1 MALDCNTGVNYAESN
16 RVHTPSEWVFAY
28 YSLDLGLLIPEETLN
43 NKSAME
49 YLVKAGTIFRTPNF
63 IENISNEENSL
74 STNTNNYLV
83 TSFVNTRTTLN
94 VVKGIKVS
102 ECDFQKLG
110 ALTGNRV
117 SLFPVGANEKV
128 QYTQVD
134 DGDGTYSA
142 KGSPFLLGVPQA
154 LPVKPDSETVVEI
167 PFTLICDNY
176 KVNKTIDVV
185 DIQGIVDLKTAI
197 VTSTSTELVVTLSK
211 GCLSEC
217 TSNGLAG
224 LLEADFALKNSSGA
238 IIAYT
243 SFTDNGGG
251 QYTFGYPTLV
261 SGTYTNGFA
270 ATTAEVVGSD
280 SIYATND
287 VTFTI

>member
-28 YSLDLGLLIPEETLN
+28 YSLDLGLTIPEETLN
-43 NKSAME
+43 DKSAME
-49 YLVKAGTIFRTPNF
+49 DLMKAGTIFRTPNF
-63 IENISNEENSL
+63 IENITNEENSL

-128 QYTQVD
+128 QYTQVE

-142 KGSPFLLGVPQA
+142 KGSPFLLGIPQA

-176 KVNKTIDVV
+176 KVNKTIDAV
-185 DIQGIVDLKTAI
+185 DIQGIVDLKTE
-197 VTSTSTELVVTLSK
+197 VVSSSDTQLVVTLSK

-217 TSNGLAG
+217 SSNGLAG
-224 LLEADFALKNSSGA
+224 LVEADFVLKDSAGTIVS
-238 IIAYT
+238 YT
-243 SFTDNGGG
+243 SFVDNGGG
-251 QYTFGYPTLV
+251 QYTFGYATL
-261 SGTYTNGFA
+261 SAGDYTNGFA
-270 ATTAEVVGSD
+270 ETTAQVVGSD
-280 SIYATND
+280 SIYATD
-287 VTFTI
+287 DITFTV